1 MKRKVFSILLA
12 AVCMQSIEMYAQE
25 VLTRE
30 QILAMTTEEL
40 SELPLD
46 QLMLA
51 VETLGVSSVD
61 ELFALIMNKNVSSAS
76 KSEESSFTS
85 PLATTVVTHDELR
98 MYGCTTIEEA
108 FRLIPGMIV
117 QQKTNGVYD
126 VHLRGLNNIPDN
138 NMLLYTENNNTV
150 LLVDGR
156 SVHNYGIGAFSPE
169 LLPIS
174 IEDVERIE
182 VVRGAVSA
190 LYGTNAVNGIVNII
204 TRKPD
209 QSANSNVAGG
219 VQIGSQNTYI
229 GDVAFRRQFSDKF
242 AAGLSLNMQQRQR
255 NTDKLRVLSNETM
268 YLDMNDVVD
277 PTAAL
282 TKSQL
287 EGYIANGTLVPVEG
301 NAELSIEEFRHLRS
315 VGYNTMTFAKLVYLP
330 YCLAMYGSSY
340 IQMLMGYGYTQEEA
354 EQMLPI
360 VLAQGIQLNVQDP
373 DLYQVF
379 NALPVEYRDMNKSFP
394 DPSLA
399 RKTMGVNGYLA
410 FTPST
415 DVRIDLTGGYSQS
428 LTNNSVLVDFPYSMC
443 FRQFKTGYVNADAH
457 IKDLHLQ
464 VSYAGG
470 SEDYCYGRPGFKIF
484 NNRIFGTAEYSLNLG
499 DVDTWGALAVQPG
512 VHYQGVFAEDIDQYY
527 GETKQPGFL
536 DGSDKLTSVAPVL
549 RLDYRKGKIRAI
561 VGIRSDKTNIP
572 DKWNTS
578 AQVVLSYMVND
589 KNFLR
594 MSYGRA
600 MRSASI
606 TAACCKYRW
615 LRDSQDDNSGLSMPD
630 AIQFNVNDN
639 ANIMHLDGFEL
650 GYRLQPT
657 PKVLI
662 DAELFYSKSTDYTG
676 MMARSATSDF
686 DMESTLI
693 GAIEQN
699 TNRSLSTMRLTGN
712 IQFDNMPYEVSQYGF
727 GMNIDWILSDKLIA
741 KFNMN
746 TQQTIIDNYYVYD
759 RNKVMGELLKYASLD
774 AMMTATVVTNEISSI
789 EDVDAKRAA
798 AKAAYE
804 RLGKAGDDGRVR
816 TGFKDV
822 KELDLT
828 NENDKSIYDLLN
840 PEVENGHKHKA
851 TPAIYGMVGLLAKP
865 NSTFNI
871 SAYANFIGKREYL
884 TGYGKQ
890 ELSPRMTLNMKVGYK
905 PAEGFEIFFNGT
917 NILNNRKQ
925 EFVFGDEIGGQ
936 YNVGMSFSL

>member
-1 MKRKVFSILLA
+1 MKRKIVSILLLA
-12 AVCMQSIEMYAQE
+12 ACLQSIDVNAQE
-25 VLTRE
+25 ALTRE

-40 SELPLD
+40 SELSLD

-85 PLATTVVTHDELR
+85 PLATTVITHDELR
-98 MYGCTTIEEA
+98 MYGCTSIEEA

-126 VHLRGLNNIPDN
+126 VQLRGLNNIPDN
-138 NMLLYTENNNTV
+138 NMLLYTENSNTV

-190 LYGTNAVNGIVNII
+190 LYGANAVNGIVNII

-209 QSANSNVAGG
+209 QASALVAGG
-219 VQIGSQNTYI
+219 AQFGGHDTYM
-229 GDVAFRRQFSDKF
+229 GDIALRRQFSDKF
-242 AAGLSLNMQQRQR
+242 AAGISVNIQQRKR
-255 NTDKLRVLSNETM
+255 NTNKLRVLSSETM
-268 YLDMNDVVD
+268 YLDKNDVVD
-277 PTAAL
+277 PTASL
-282 TKSQL
+282 TKAQL
-287 EGYIANGTLVPVEG
+287 EGYFADGTLVPVEC
-301 NAELSIEEFRHLRS
+301 NTELSLEEYNHLRS
-315 VGYNTMTFAKLVYLP
+315 VGYNTMTFAKSVYLP
-330 YCLAMYGSSY
+330 YMANIYGPQY
-340 IQMLMGYGYTQEEA
+340 VQMLMYQYGMTQEQA
-354 EQMLPI
+354 EQMLPV
-360 VLAQGIQLNVQDP
+360 VLAQGIQLDVQNP

-379 NALPVEYRDMNKSFP
+379 NALPVEYRDMTKSFP

-399 RKTMGVNGYLA
+399 RKTEGINGYLA

-428 LTNNSVLVDFPYSMC
+428 LTNNSALVDFPYSMC

-457 IKDLHLQ
+457 IKDFHLQ

-499 DVDTWGALAVQPG
+499 DADTWGALSIQPG

-527 GETKQPGFL
+527 CGVKQPGFF
-536 DGSDKLTSVAPVL
+536 DGSDKLTSIAPVL
-549 RLDYRKGKIRAI
+549 RLDYTKGKIRAI
-561 VGIRSDKTNIP
+561 VGVRSDKTNIP

-578 AQVVLSYMVND
+578 AQAVLSYKLNE
-589 KNFLR
+589 KNFIR

-600 MRSASI
+600 MRSASL
-606 TAACCKYRW
+606 TAACCNYRW
-615 LRDSQDDNSGLSMPD
+615 LRDSQDDNSGLGMPD
-630 AIQFNVNDN
+630 VIQFNVNDN
-639 ANIMHLDGFEL
+639 ANIMHLDGLEF
-650 GYRLQPT
+650 GYRVQPT
-657 PKVLI
+657 PKLLI
-662 DAELFYSKSTDYTG
+662 DAEVFYSKSTDYTS

-686 DMESTLI
+686 DMESTLQ
-693 GAIEQN
+693 GAIKQE
-699 TNRSLSTMRLTGN
+699 TNIALSTMRLTGN
-712 IQFDNMPYEVSQYGF
+712 IQFDNVPYKVSQYGF

-746 TQQTIIDNYYVYD
+746 TQQTIIDDYYLYD

-774 AMMTATVVTNEISSI
+774 AMMVATKVTEEIMSI
-789 EDVDAKRAA
+789 TDIDQRREA

-804 RLGKAGDDGRVR
+804 RLGKAGDDGRVK

-822 KELDLT
+822 KDLDLT
-828 NENDKSIYDLLN
+828 TDEDKAIYDLLN
-840 PEVENGHKHKA
+840 PELEDGHKHKA
-851 TPAIYGMVGLLAKP
+851 TPAVYGMVGLLAKP
-865 NSTFNI
+865 NSKLNV
-871 SAYANFIGKREYL
+871 SAYANFMGKREYL

-890 ELSPRMTLNMKVGYK
+890 DLSPRMTLNMKVGYK
-905 PAEGFEIFFNGT
+905 PTEKFELFFNGS
-917 NILNNRKQ
+917 NILNNKKQ

-936 YNVGMSFSL
+936 YNIGMSFSL

>member
-1 MKRKVFSILLA
+1 MCLGNVEVS
-12 AVCMQSIEMYAQE
+12 AQDT
-25 VLTRE
+25 LTRE
-30 QILAMTTEEL
+30 QILAMTTDEL

-46 QLMLA
+46 QLMKA

-76 KSEESSFTS
+76 KTEESSFTS
-85 PLATTVVTHDELR
+85 PLASTVITHDELR
-98 MYGCTTIEEA
+98 MYGCTSIEEA

-190 LYGTNAVNGIVNII
+190 LYGANAVNGIVNII

-209 QSANSNVAGG
+209 QAKATVAGSA
-219 VQIGSQNTYI
+219 QMGSQNTCI
-229 GDVAFRRQFSDKF
+229 GDLALRKQFSDKF
-242 AAGLSLNMQQRQR
+242 AAGVSVNLQYRNRGTDNLRILS
-255 NTDKLRVLSNETM
+255 SESM
-268 YLDMNDVVD
+268 YLDKNDVVD
-277 PTAAL
+277 PTASL

-287 EGYIANGTLVPVEG
+287 EGYMTDGTLVPIESNTELAVEDF
-301 NAELSIEEFRHLRS
+301 AHLRS
-315 VGYNTMTFAKLVYLP
+315 VGYNTMTFAKTIYFPYSVERYSAQYL
-330 YCLAMYGSSY
+330 
-340 IQMLMGYGYTQEEA
+340 QMLMAYGYTEEQAKQVLPVILA
-354 EQMLPI
+354 E
-360 VLAQGIQLNVQDP
+360 GIQYNVQDP

-379 NALPVEYRDMNKSFP
+379 NALPVEYRDMTKSFP
-394 DPSLA
+394 DAGLA
-399 RKTMGVNGYLA
+399 RRSEGVNGYLA
-410 FTPST
+410 FTPAT

-428 LTNNSVLVDFPYSMC
+428 LTINSALVDFPYSMC
-443 FRQFKTGYVNADAH
+443 FRQFKIGYVNADAH
-457 IKDLHLQ
+457 IKDFHLQ
-464 VSYAGG
+464 VNYAGG

-484 NNRIFGTAEYSLNLG
+484 ENKIFGTAEYSFNLG
-499 DVDTWGALAVQPG
+499 SHDTWGALSIQPG

-527 GETKQPGFL
+527 EGVKQPGFL

-549 RLDYRKGKIRAI
+549 RLDYRKGGFRAI
-561 VGIRSDKTNIP
+561 AGIRSDKTNIP

-578 AQVVLSYMVND
+578 AQAVLSYKVND

-594 MSYGRA
+594 LSYGRA

-606 TAACCKYRW
+606 TAACCNYRW

-630 AIQFNVNDN
+630 AIQFNVNDK

-657 PKVLI
+657 QTLLI
-662 DAELFYSKSTDYTG
+662 DAEVFYSKSTDYTG

-686 DMESTLI
+686 DMEETLM
-693 GAIEQN
+693 GTVEKN

-712 IQFDNMPYEVSQYGF
+712 IQFDNMPYKVSQYGF
-727 GMNIDWILSDKLIA
+727 GMNADWIMSDKLIA
-741 KFNMN
+741 KFNINM
-746 TQQTIIDNYYVYD
+746 QQTVIDDYYVYD
-759 RNKVMGELLKYASLD
+759 RNKMMGELVKYASLD
-774 AMMTATVVTNEISSI
+774 AMLTASDVADVILGI
-789 EDVDAKRAA
+789 EDVEAMRAA
-798 AKAAYE
+798 AKAEYE
-804 RLGKAGDDGRVR
+804 KLGKSDGKGRVR

-822 KELDLT
+822 KELDLS
-828 NENDKSIYDLLN
+828 NAEDKAIYDLLN
-840 PEVENGHKHKA
+840 PELEDGHKHKA
-851 TPAIYGMVGLLAKP
+851 TPAVYGMVGVLAKP
-865 NSTFNI
+865 NSKLNI
-871 SAYANFIGKREYL
+871 SAYANFMGKREYL

-890 ELSPRMTLNMKVGYK
+890 ELSPRMTLNMKIGYK
-905 PAEGFEIFFNGT
+905 PTSGLELFFNGT
-917 NILNNRKQ
+917 NILNNKKQ
-925 EFVFGDEIGGQ
+925 EFVYGDKIGGQ
-936 YNVGMSFSL
+936 YNVGVSFGL